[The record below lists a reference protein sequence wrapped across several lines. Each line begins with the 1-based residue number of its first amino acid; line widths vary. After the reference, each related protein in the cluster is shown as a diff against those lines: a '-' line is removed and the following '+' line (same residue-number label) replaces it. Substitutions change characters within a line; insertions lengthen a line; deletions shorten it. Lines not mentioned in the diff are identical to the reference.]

1 MSDWTAGLKCRIKPL
16 NEVRARRRSER
27 RCPLKFTDTVPVA
40 QTVAA
45 LDVLPEYIVIP
56 ALEAVAVIL
65 GLAYLL
71 LAIRERRECW
81 IAGGFASVLFLGVFW
96 RAALPMQALLQVY
109 YVGIAIHGWRHWGR
123 SQDAT
128 ARPVSRVSPA
138 CHGVA
143 LALWALLCL
152 LTQGLRGDFLHGA
165 LSWWDTASREGASL
179 SIDAVIDALAPG
191 WLDTA
196 SSWGSVIATWMIARK
211 KLEAWIYWI
220 LIDSASA
227 ALYLQAGLGASAA
240 LYGVYAL
247 LAAMAWREWRTSYR
261 RLRMHSSPKSA

>member
-1 MSDWTAGLKCRIKPL
+1 MKSGPGVEASAVVHLSLRTLYPSRKLWRPWTCY
-16 NEVRARRRSER
+16 RS
-27 RCPLKFTDTVPVA
+27 
-40 QTVAA
+40 
-45 LDVLPEYIVIP
+45 YIVIP
-56 ALEAVAVIL
+56 TLEAVAVIL
-65 GLAYLL
+65 GLAYLV

-96 RAALPMQALLQVY
+96 HAALPMQALLQVY

-128 ARPVSRVSPA
+128 ARPVSRVSA
-138 CHGVA
+138 AGHGVA

-152 LTQGLRGDFLHGA
+152 LTQGLRSDLG
-165 LSWWDTASREGASL
+165 WWDTASREGVFM
-179 SIDAVIDALAPG
+179 SIYAVIDALAPG

-196 SSWGSVIATWMIARK
+196 SSWGGVIATWMIARK

-220 LIDSASA
+220 VIDTASA
-227 ALYLQAGLGASAA
+227 ALYLQAGLAASAA

-261 RLRMHSSPKSA
+261 RLTRHSSPKSA

>member
-1 MSDWTAGLKCRIKPL
+1 M
-16 NEVRARRRSER
+16 
-27 RCPLKFTDTVPVA
+27 
-40 QTVAA
+40 
-45 LDVLPEYIVIP
+45 IP
-56 ALEAVAVIL
+56 ALEAVAAIL
-65 GLAYLL
+65 GLAYLV

-81 IAGGFASVLFLGVFW
+81 IAGGFASVLFSGVFW
-96 RAALPMQALLQVY
+96 HAALPMQALLQVY

-128 ARPVSRVSPA
+128 ARPVSRVSA
-138 CHGVA
+138 AGHGVA
-143 LALWALLCL
+143 LALCALLCL
-152 LTQGLRGDFLHGA
+152 LTQGLRSDLD
-165 LSWWDTASREGASL
+165 WWDTAGREGVFT

-220 LIDSASA
+220 AIDTASA
-227 ALYLQAGLGASAA
+227 ALYLQAGLAASAA

-261 RLRMHSSPKSA
+261 RLTMHSSPKSA